1 MNKLF
6 KKYNIDI
13 FQNHW
18 YISSIIIFAGI
29 VLRIMMFAY
38 NESFW
43 FDEALLGSSIVN
55 KNYFEL
61 FGTLDFI
68 QVAPPLF
75 CIASK
80 FLLNIS
86 NAGGNF
92 AYQDLVLRIIPL
104 IFSVLSLPL
113 FSAVA
118 QKFFKN
124 NIFIWITT
132 FVYCFN
138 PYNLQ
143 FCQDCKQYSL
153 ESFIALV
160 MFWIFYSLDLKN
172 YSTKKIIL
180 LSLLFAIVPWFSLSS
195 LFLLLSMAVTTLIFD
210 IKDKKSLKNFFI
222 FSVPVLTSICV
233 FVCCYLYP
241 LYLTTFDAQVHS
253 FSLFDSFYKLDFSIF
268 NFIYRFITD
277 FFSISINKY
286 IFAVFTILN
295 LFLLFK
301 QQNKRMVFCIISS
314 ILVVFLANIPKFYP
328 VAHRLYLFIF
338 PLIIFI
344 YLQVLLLIKNNKIL
358 SNLIL
363 TAFIIFVF
371 IYSHNPV
378 QNLLKINNSRN
389 VAEIIKYDNP
399 QMTNIYYNN
408 PSLRL
413 YTKNKNNK
421 YFPHYEMLDTD
432 AFEQDLEKYLPN
444 EKIYF
449 YTLFF
454 NNEYNDSLKKYLLSN
469 DKIQVDKI
477 YCQPDFWQFYVCYIA
492 VHKK

>member
-1 MNKLF
+1 MNKLL

-13 FQNHW
+13 YKNHW
-18 YISSIIIFAGI
+18 YLTSVIIFCGI
-29 VLRIMMFAY
+29 VLRIIMFAY
-38 NESFW
+38 NKSFW
-43 FDEALLGSSIVN
+43 FDEALIGSSIIN
-55 KNYFEL
+55 KSYLEL

-75 CIASK
+75 CVASK

-86 NAGGNF
+86 NVVGNF
-92 AYQDLVLRIIPL
+92 ACQDFVLRIIPFT
-104 IFSVLSLPL
+104 FSILSLPL
-113 FSAVA
+113 FAAVA

-124 NIFIWITT
+124 NIFTWIATSI
-132 FVYCFN
+132 YCFN
-138 PYNLQ
+138 HVNLQ

-153 ESFIALV
+153 ESFIALI

-172 YSTKKIIL
+172 SSAKKIFL
-180 LSLLFAIVPWFSLSS
+180 LSLVFAIAPWFSLSS
-195 LFLLLSMAVTTLIFD
+195 LFLLLSMAVTTLTFD

-222 FSVPVLTSICV
+222 FSVPVLTSVCV

-314 ILVVFLANIPKFYP
+314 ILVIFLANIPKFYP

-389 VAEIIKYDNP
+389 VAEIIKFDNP
-399 QMTNIYYNN
+399 QMKNIYYNN
-408 PSLRL
+408 PSLNL
-413 YTKNKNNK
+413 YAQNNKNK
-421 YFPHYEMLDTD
+421 FFFHYEMLDTK
-432 AFEQDLEKYLPN
+432 AFEQDLEKYSPN

-454 NNEYNDSLKKYLLSN
+454 NNEHNDMLKNYLLSN
-469 DKIQVDKI
+469 KKIEVDKY
-477 YCQPDFWQFYVCYIA
+477 YCQPDFYKFYVSYIV

>member
-180 LSLLFAIVPWFSLSS
+180 LSLLFAIVPWFSISS
-195 LFLLLSMAVTTLIFD
+195 LFLLLAMAVTALFFD
-210 IKDKKSLKNFFI
+210 IKDKNALKNFCI
-222 FSVPVLTSICV
+222 FSVPVITSLLALGI
-233 FVCCYLYP
+233 FYLCP
-241 LYLTTFDAQVHS
+241 MYLSTFEYQVHS
-253 FSLFDSFYKLDFSIF
+253 FSFFSTFYNLDLSVF
-268 NFIYRFITD
+268 NFIYKFITD
-277 FFSISINKY
+277 FFFISVNKY
-286 IFAVFTILN
+286 LFWAFTILN
-295 LFLLFK
+295 LFILFK
-301 QQNKRMVFCIISS
+301 HQNKRMIFFMIMAIF
-314 ILVVFLANIPKFYP
+314 VVFVSNIPKFYP
-328 VAHRLYLFIF
+328 VAHRLYLFVF

-344 YLQVLLLIKNNKIL
+344 YSQVCLLIKNNKIV
-358 SNLIL
+358 SSLIL
-363 TAFIIFVF
+363 AAFIIYFYVF
-371 IYSHNPV
+371 SHYPV
-378 QNLLKINNSRN
+378 QNLLKTNNSRN

-477 YCQPDFWQFYVCYIA
+477 FCQPDFWQFYVCYIA